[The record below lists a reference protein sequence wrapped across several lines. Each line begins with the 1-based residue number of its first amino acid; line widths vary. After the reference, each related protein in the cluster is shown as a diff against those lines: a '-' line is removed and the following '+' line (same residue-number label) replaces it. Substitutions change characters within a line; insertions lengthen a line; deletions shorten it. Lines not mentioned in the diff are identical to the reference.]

1 MAQPLS
7 ETARERLAARARR
20 LARIR
25 RRVFAATIAAFA
37 LAWAVIAWNGSMGA
51 PTTTASTG
59 SNTTSSADA
68 ATASSSGGCTSS
80 SDNGTSSSS
89 DGNSAGAVTTSQS

>member
-59 SNTTSSADA
+59 SNTTSS
-68 ATASSSGGCTSS
+68 TGSTSS

-89 DGNSAGAVTTSQS
+89 YGDSSGAVTTSQS

>member
-1 MAQPLS
+1 MWSADRMAQPLS

-51 PTTTASTG
+51 PTTTASAG
-59 SNTTSSADA
+59 SNTTSS
-68 ATASSSGGCTSS
+68 SSSGDSS
-80 SDNGTSSSS
+80 
-89 DGNSAGAVTTSQS
+89 GAVTTSQS

>member
-51 PTTTASTG
+51 PTTTASAG
-59 SNTTSSADA
+59 SNTTSSWSYGD
-68 ATASSSGGCTSS
+68 SS
-80 SDNGTSSSS
+80 
-89 DGNSAGAVTTSQS
+89 GAVTTSQS

>member
-59 SNTTSSADA
+59 SSTTSS
-68 ATASSSGGCTSS
+68 SSGT
-80 SDNGTSSSS
+80 GTSSSS
-89 DGNSAGAVTTSQS
+89 SGDSSAAVTTSQS

>member
-20 LARIR
+20 LALIR

-59 SNTTSSADA
+59 SSTTSS
-68 ATASSSGGCTSS
+68 SSG
-80 SDNGTSSSS
+80 NGTSSSS
-89 DGNSAGAVTTSQS
+89 SGDSSAAVTTSQS